1 MPDPGDGLFEEPG
14 KSKKRDKVPSA
25 WISFVGRIVAQI
37 IGAIALAFDPL
48 FEPLRN
54 DTRYGRLM
62 NP

>member
-14 KSKKRDKVPSA
+14 KSKKREQGS
-25 WISFVGRIVAQI
+25 Q
-37 IGAIALAFDPL
+37 LAFDLL

-54 DTRYGRLM
+54 DTRYSRVM